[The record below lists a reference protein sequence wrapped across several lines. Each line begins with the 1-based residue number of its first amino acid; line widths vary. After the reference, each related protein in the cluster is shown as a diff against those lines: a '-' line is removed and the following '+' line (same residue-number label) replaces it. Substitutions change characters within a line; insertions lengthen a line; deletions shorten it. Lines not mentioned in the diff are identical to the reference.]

1 MFKNKVILK
10 LHQRFTSEAHCVYPA
25 EIDKIALSSNDDKI
39 LRTFDRITTCPYGTN
54 AFKVYESEMLSK
66 YKWLILRIILMKIKQ
81 NSLK

>member
-10 LHQRFTSEAHCVYPA
+10 LQQRFASDAHCVYPA

-54 AFKVYESEMLSK
+54 AFRVCESEMLSK
-66 YKWLILRIILMKIKQ
+66 YK
-81 NSLK
+81 

>member
-39 LRTFDRITTCPYGTN
+39 LRTFDRITTCPY
-54 AFKVYESEMLSK
+54 AFKICESEMLSK
-66 YKWLILRIILMKIKQ
+66 YKWLILIIMLMKIK
-81 NSLK
+81 